1 MSAPGAEDHLWRVKE
16 AGRGVTDKWRALRVP
31 PSEFVGVESL
41 AITGF
46 AARAALQAGIL
57 IQLIDGKR
65 LLAIGA
71 EAIETQFHLAERG
84 VEAFQP
90 CHAQLHL
97 GQVEA
102 TGQIHQLIPLA
113 ASHFLGPVVTTT
125 GLELSNQL
133 FSCLRPIGQQALT
146 PFGQPGL
153 RHFTHNSP
161 QRRVIKLGQYRETR
175 GLSR

>member
-1 MSAPGAEDHLWRVKE
+1 MTLARGGGHGWLW
-16 AGRGVTDKWRALRVP
+16 AGEG

-57 IQLIDGKR
+57 IQLVDGKR

-71 EAIETQFHLAERG
+71 EAIEPQFHLAERR

-125 GLELSNQL
+125 GL
-133 FSCLRPIGQQALT
+133 
-146 PFGQPGL
+146 
-153 RHFTHNSP
+153 
-161 QRRVIKLGQYRETR
+161 
-175 GLSR
+175 